1 MSGPAL
7 CRPAEDEGYE
17 ARHALISGVYDDVA
31 IICVMRVG
39 VVILD
44 GYFGSA
50 VAAVLDIL
58 ATAEFA
64 RPTVDPSIRP
74 LQVEIVAPRRQVVST
89 SGMTI
94 AATRTLRELDD
105 LDLLVVPALGTLT
118 SADTVA
124 RLDDAPARSV
134 VRALQ
139 RIDPTGCQIAAACTG
154 VFLLAE
160 TGLLDDRKA
169 TTTWFLAPTF
179 RTRYPQ
185 IHLNL
190 DRMVVADGPT
200 LTAGAA
206 FAHIDLSLAVLRRIS
221 VQLTQHVAR
230 LLLIDERPA
239 QAAYVVY
246 DYLQHDDPIVVAF
259 EAHVRQHLDKP
270 FDVTTAARAIGT
282 TRRTLERRTR
292 QVLGM
297 SPLDI
302 VHHLRLERANHLRR
316 TTSLSTDAIAARV
329 GYASAEA
336 LRALRRRTYAQSGP
350 E

>member
-1 MSGPAL
+1 MKA
-7 CRPAEDEGYE
+7 
-17 ARHALISGVYDDVA
+17 
-31 IICVMRVG
+31 G

-50 VAAVLDIL
+50 VSAVLDIL

-64 RPTVDPSIRP
+64 RPAVDSSIQP
-74 LQVEIVAPRRQVVST
+74 LEVEIVAPRRRVVST
-89 SGMTI
+89 SGLTI
-94 AATRTLRELDD
+94 TATRSLRELDD

-124 RLDDAPARSV
+124 RLDEAPARAA
-134 VRALQ
+134 VRALKG
-139 RIDPTGCQIAAACTG
+139 IDPTSCQVAAACTG

-185 IHLNL
+185 VHLDL
-190 DRMVVADGPT
+190 DRMVIADGPT

-239 QAAYVVY
+239 QAAYIVY
-246 DYLQHDDPIVVAF
+246 DYLQHDDPLVVAF

-270 FDVTTAARAIGT
+270 FEVTTAAHAIGT

-292 QVLGM
+292 HVLGM

-302 VHHLRLERANHLRR
+302 VQQLRLERASHLRR
-316 TTSLSTDAIAARV
+316 TTNLSTDAIAARV

-336 LRALRRRTYAQSGP
+336 LRALRRRTYSASATGLGLEPDRESSIAATASQQPRP
-350 E
+350 EEVSPRVRG